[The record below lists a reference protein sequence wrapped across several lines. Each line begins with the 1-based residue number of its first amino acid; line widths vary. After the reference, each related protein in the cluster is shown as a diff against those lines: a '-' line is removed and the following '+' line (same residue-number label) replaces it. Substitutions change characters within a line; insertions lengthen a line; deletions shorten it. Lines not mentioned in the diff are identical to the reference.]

1 MATANATAAVVRTE
15 ARLFGRELG
24 ALFWTVLFPA
34 ALVAILGSVPSFSDP
49 VAGTGGLRTIDIYVP
64 IAVLMSMSM
73 AAVMAMPAAVFA
85 YREAG
90 VLRRLR
96 TTPVGPG
103 AVLLAQA
110 LLHAAAVALASMLV
124 LTIGRVAFGTPLPQ
138 SPLGY
143 LVAYVLALVAAF
155 SVGAVITSLVPNSR
169 IGTAVGTVVFF
180 PMLFTAGVWLPVQV
194 MPDVMREIVVLTP
207 LGAASEALTEA
218 MAGDFPDLRHL
229 LVVAAWAG
237 VLWLVSVR
245 TFRWE

>member
-1 MATANATAAVVRTE
+1 MTSTTAAVVRTE

-24 ALFWTVLFPA
+24 AVFWTVVFPP
-34 ALVAILGSVPSFSDP
+34 ALVAVLGSVSGFDDP
-49 VAGTGGLRTIDIYVP
+49 VAGTGGLRTIDLYVSV
-64 IAVLMSMSM
+64 ALLMSMSM

-103 AVLLAQA
+103 VVLLAQV
-110 LLHAAAVALASMLV
+110 LLHAAAVALASALV
-124 LTIGRVAFGTPLPQ
+124 LAIGRFAYGTPLPE

-155 SVGAVITSLVPNSR
+155 SVGAVITALVPTSR
-169 IGTAVGTVVFF
+169 VGTAVGTVVFF

-194 MPDVMREIVVLTP
+194 MPDVLREIVVLTP

-229 LVVAAWAG
+229 LVVGAWAG

>member
-1 MATANATAAVVRTE
+1 MATVTATAAVIRTE
-15 ARLFGRELG
+15 ARLFGREIG
-24 ALFWTVLFPA
+24 AVFWTVVFPA
-34 ALVAILGSVPSFSDP
+34 ALVALLGSVPSFSDP
-49 VAGTGGLRTIDIYVP
+49 VDGTGGLRTIDLYVS
-64 IAVLMSMSM
+64 IAILMSMCM

-110 LLHAAAVALASMLV
+110 LLHAAAVVGASALV
-124 LTIGRVAFGTPLPQ
+124 LTIGRVAYDTPLPE

-143 LVAYVLALVAAF
+143 LAAYALALVAAF

-169 IGTAVGTVVFF
+169 VGTAVGTVVFF

-194 MPDVMREIVVLTP
+194 MPDALREIVVLTP
-207 LGAASEALTEA
+207 LGAASEALAEA